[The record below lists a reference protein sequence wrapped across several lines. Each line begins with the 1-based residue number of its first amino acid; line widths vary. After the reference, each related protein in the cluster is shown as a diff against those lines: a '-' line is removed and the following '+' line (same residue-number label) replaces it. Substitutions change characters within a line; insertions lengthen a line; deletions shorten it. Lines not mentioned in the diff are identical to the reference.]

1 MTVYLVGAGPG
12 DPGLITVR
20 GAEVLARADVV
31 VHDRLSA
38 RALLDLAPPGAQRV
52 DVGKGPGDS
61 RTQSDINALLVEHGR
76 TGRTVVRL
84 KGGDPFVFARGGEEA
99 EHLEA
104 AGVRYEVVP
113 GVTSAIAVPAYA
125 GIPVTRRYSSTSFT
139 VVTGH
144 EDPTKDLPEVD
155 YRAVAALGGT
165 IVILMGVAN
174 IEHIAAELM
183 AGGLSP
189 DTPAAAVRW
198 GTTADQHTIV
208 ATLGTIAAQPLRA
221 PSTIVVGDVAAAPL
235 GWFERRPLSG
245 LTIVNPRAREQASEL
260 TSLLA
265 DEGAQVIEMAAI
277 AIEEPADG
285 GAALRDAV
293 DRVGEFDWVLLTS
306 ANGARR
312 FCDAVGDGRRLAG
325 VRLAAIGPG
334 TASVLEDRF
343 LRTDLIP
350 PSYVAESMLD
360 VFPDPPE
367 GRTGRVLLP
376 RAAVARDVLPD
387 GLQRRGWDVEVVE
400 AYRTVTPPPDQATLD
415 RVAAADAVMFTASST
430 VTRFLEV
437 AGRDR
442 VPPCVVAIGPI
453 TAATARDAGLDVT
466 IEASEHSLPGMVEAL
481 IGWVRSGRAPR

>member
-38 RALLDLAPPGAQRV
+38 RALLDLAPPDAQRI

-61 RTQSDINALLVEHGR
+61 RTQDDINALLVEHGR
-76 TGRTVVRL
+76 TGATVVRL

-113 GVTSAIAVPAYA
+113 GVTAAIAVPAYA

-165 IVILMGVAN
+165 IVILMGVAH

-189 DTPAAAVRW
+189 DTPVAAVRW
-198 GTTADQHTIV
+198 GTTADQHTTV
-208 ATLGTIAAQPLRA
+208 ATLGTIADQPLSA

-260 TSLLA
+260 TALLA
-265 DEGAQVIEMAAI
+265 DAGAQVVEMAAI
-277 AIEEPADG
+277 AIEEPSDG
-285 GAALRDAV
+285 GAGLRDAV
-293 DRVGEFDWVLLTS
+293 ERVTGFDWVLLTS

-334 TASVLEDRF
+334 TAAVLEERF
-343 LRTDLIP
+343 LRADLVP
-350 PSYVAESMLD
+350 PSYVAESMLE
-360 VFPDPPE
+360 VFPAPPE

-387 GLQRRGWDVEVVE
+387 GLRARGWEVEVVE
-400 AYRTVTPPPDQATLD
+400 AYRTVTPPPDAATLE
-415 RVAAADAVMFTASST
+415 RVAHADAVMFTASST

-437 AGRDR
+437 AGRDC

-453 TAATARDAGLDVT
+453 TAASARDAGIEVT
-466 IEASEHSLPGMVEAL
+466 IEAPEHSLPGMVEAL
-481 IGWVRSGRAPR
+481 VGWVRSGRAPR